1 MKGGVELGD
10 MYMVT
15 KKNKIEEDID
25 MSSVPDPVGDLL
37 PREKKVWRQMTY
49 ALAKNGLI
57 HETDAVMIYLICK
70 TFSSLMDNTL
80 ELEDYKDGNN
90 GSIMVKL
97 PNGYQ
102 KPHELVAVVSEQR
115 KELARYLRECGMTV
129 SSFIELMKTRRDTEI
144 AVRNAPDPLDEFLRS
159 RQGVQ

>member
-1 MKGGVELGD
+1 
-10 MYMVT
+10 MVT
-15 KKNKIEEDID
+15 KKNKIEDAEID
-25 MSSVPDPVGDLL
+25 MSSVPEPVGELL

-144 AVRNAPDPLDEFLRS
+144 AVRNASDPLDEFLRS